1 MKLEMT
7 KKISIKTKF
16 GWISAFE
23 QRNKIITI
31 KFEKHQNKS
40 VSRNLKKFKNNLI
53 NFLNKKNNIF
63 ESDFSIEGNTIQ
75 KKVWKELTKIKLGK
89 TKSYGE
95 IAKKFKLSPRHV
107 GRICGQNKIVIAI
120 PCHRVVRSDGSM
132 GGFSSKGGIILKKKI
147 LDFEKSW
154 K

>member
-1 MKLEMT
+1 MVKQ
-7 KKISIKTKF
+7 ISVKTAL

-23 QRNKIITI
+23 NNGKIFEV
-31 KFEKHQNKS
+31 KFGKHKNKS
-40 VSRNLKKFKNNLI
+40 VSKNLKRFRNNLI
-53 NFLNKKNNIF
+53 NFLNRKNNAF
-63 ESDFSIEGNTIQ
+63 ESDFLIEGSIIQ
-75 KKVWKELTKIKLGK
+75 KQVWKELTRIKLGK

-107 GRICGQNKIVIAI
+107 GKICGQNKIVIAI

-132 GGFSSKGGIILKKKI
+132 GGFSSRGGIILKKKI

-154 K
+154 KQ

>member
-1 MKLEMT
+1 MT
-7 KKISIKTKF
+7 KKISVKTEL

-23 QRNKIITI
+23 NNGKIFEV
-31 KFEKHQNKS
+31 KFAKHKNKS
-40 VSRNLKKFKNNLI
+40 VSKNLKRFRNNLI
-53 NFLNKKNNIF
+53 NFLNRKNNTF
-63 ESDFSIEGNTIQ
+63 ESDFLIEGNIIQ
-75 KKVWKELTKIKLGK
+75 KQVWKELTRIKLGK

-107 GRICGQNKIVIAI
+107 GKICGQNKIVIAI

-132 GGFSSKGGIILKKKI
+132 GGFSSRGGIILKKKI

-154 K
+154 KQ

>member
-1 MKLEMT
+1 MI
-7 KKISIKTKF
+7 KKISVKTEL

-23 QRNKIITI
+23 NNGKIFEV
-31 KFEKHQNKS
+31 KFAKHKNKS
-40 VSRNLKKFKNNLI
+40 VSKNLKRFRNNLI
-53 NFLNKKNNIF
+53 NFLNRKNNAF
-63 ESDFSIEGNTIQ
+63 ESDFLIEGNIIQ
-75 KKVWKELTKIKLGK
+75 KQVWKELTRIKLGK

-107 GRICGQNKIVIAI
+107 GKICGQNKIVIAI

-132 GGFSSKGGIILKKKI
+132 GGFSSRGGIILKKKI

-154 K
+154 KQ

>member
-1 MKLEMT
+1 MI
-7 KKISIKTKF
+7 KKISVKTEL

-23 QRNKIITI
+23 NNGKIFEV
-31 KFEKHQNKS
+31 KFGKHKNKS
-40 VSRNLKKFKNNLI
+40 VSKNLKRFRNNLI
-53 NFLNKKNNIF
+53 NFLNRKNNAF
-63 ESDFSIEGNTIQ
+63 GSDFLIEGNIIQ
-75 KKVWKELTKIKLGK
+75 KQVWKELTRIKLGK

-107 GRICGQNKIVIAI
+107 GKICGQNKIVIAI

-132 GGFSSKGGIILKKKI
+132 GGFSSRGGIILKKKI

-154 K
+154 KQ

>member
-1 MKLEMT
+1 MNSL
-7 KKISIKTKF
+7 SLKTKF
-16 GWISAFE
+16 GWISALE
-23 QRNKIITI
+23 QRNKIVKV
-31 KFEKHQNKS
+31 KFGKHKNKS
-40 VSRNLKKFKNNLI
+40 VTNNLKKFRNNLI
-53 NFLNKKNNIF
+53 NFLNRKNNTF
-63 ESDFSIEGNTIQ
+63 KSNFLIEGNAIQ
-75 KKVWKELTKIKLGK
+75 KKVWKELTRIKLGK

-107 GRICGQNKIVIAI
+107 GKICGQNKIAIAI

-132 GGFSSKGGIILKKKI
+132 GGFSAMGGIVLKQKL

>member
-1 MKLEMT
+1 MNSL
-7 KKISIKTKF
+7 SIKTKF
-16 GWISAFE
+16 GWISALE
-23 QRNKIITI
+23 QRNKIVQV
-31 KFEKHQNKS
+31 KFGKHKNKF
-40 VSRNLKKFKNNLI
+40 VSKNLKKFRNNLI
-53 NFLNKKNNIF
+53 NFLNRKNNTF
-63 ESDFSIEGNTIQ
+63 ESDFFIEGNAIQ

-95 IAKKFKLSPRHV
+95 IAKKFKLSPRYV
-107 GRICGQNKIVIAI
+107 GKICGQNKIAIAI

-132 GGFSSKGGIILKKKI
+132 GGFSARGGIVLKKKI

>member
-1 MKLEMT
+1 MNSL
-7 KKISIKTKF
+7 SIKTKF
-16 GWISAFE
+16 GWISALE
-23 QRNKIITI
+23 QRNKIVQV
-31 KFEKHQNKS
+31 KFGKHKNKF
-40 VSRNLKKFKNNLI
+40 VSKNLKKFRNNLI
-53 NFLNKKNNIF
+53 NFLNRKNNIF
-63 ESDFSIEGNTIQ
+63 ESDFFIEGNAIQ

-107 GRICGQNKIVIAI
+107 GKICGQNKIAIAI

-132 GGFSSKGGIILKKKI
+132 GGFSAMGGIVLKKK
-147 LDFEKSW
+147 LLNFEKSW

>member
-1 MKLEMT
+1 MNSL
-7 KKISIKTKF
+7 SIKTKF
-16 GWISAFE
+16 GWISALE
-23 QRNKIITI
+23 QKNKIVKV
-31 KFEKHQNKS
+31 KFGKHKNKS
-40 VSRNLKKFKNNLI
+40 VSKNLKKFRNNLI
-53 NFLNKKNNIF
+53 NFLNRKNNTF
-63 ESDFSIEGNTIQ
+63 ESDFFIEGNTTQ
-75 KKVWKELTKIKLGK
+75 KKIWKELTRIKLGK

-107 GRICGQNKIVIAI
+107 GKICGQNKIAIAI

-132 GGFSSKGGIILKKKI
+132 GGFSAMGGIVLKQKL

>member
-1 MKLEMT
+1 MNSL
-7 KKISIKTKF
+7 SIKTKF
-16 GWISAFE
+16 GWISALE
-23 QRNKIITI
+23 QRNKIVSV
-31 KFEKHQNKS
+31 KFEKHKNKS
-40 VSRNLKKFKNNLI
+40 VSKNLKKFKNNLI

-63 ESDFSIEGNTIQ
+63 ESDFSIEGNAIQ
-75 KKVWKELTKIKLGK
+75 KKVWKELTRIKLGK

-132 GGFSSKGGIILKKKI
+132 GGFSSRGGIILKKKI

>member
-1 MKLEMT
+1 MNSL
-7 KKISIKTKF
+7 SIKTKF
-16 GWISAFE
+16 GWISALE
-23 QRNKIITI
+23 QRNKIVQV
-31 KFEKHQNKS
+31 KFGKHKNKF
-40 VSRNLKKFKNNLI
+40 VSKNLKKFRNNLI
-53 NFLNKKNNIF
+53 NFLNRKNNTF
-63 ESDFSIEGNTIQ
+63 ESDFFIEGNAIQ

-107 GRICGQNKIVIAI
+107 GKICGQNKIAIAI

-132 GGFSSKGGIILKKKI
+132 GGFSAMGGIALKQKL

>member
-1 MKLEMT
+1 MNSL
-7 KKISIKTKF
+7 SIKTKF
-16 GWISAFE
+16 GWISALE
-23 QRNKIITI
+23 QRNKIVKV
-31 KFEKHQNKS
+31 KFGKHKNKS
-40 VSRNLKKFKNNLI
+40 VSKNLKKFRNNLI
-53 NFLNKKNNIF
+53 NFLNRKNNTF
-63 ESDFSIEGNTIQ
+63 ESDFFIEGNAIQ

-107 GRICGQNKIVIAI
+107 GKICGQNKIAIAI

-132 GGFSSKGGIILKKKI
+132 GGFSARGGIILKQKL

-154 K
+154 KL

>member
-1 MKLEMT
+1 MI
-7 KKISIKTKF
+7 KKMSVKTEL

-23 QRNKIITI
+23 NNGKIFEV
-31 KFEKHQNKS
+31 KFGKHKNKS
-40 VSRNLKKFKNNLI
+40 VSKNLKRFRNNLI
-53 NFLNKKNNIF
+53 NFLNRKNNAF
-63 ESDFSIEGNTIQ
+63 ESDFLIEGNIIQ
-75 KKVWKELTKIKLGK
+75 KQVWKELTRIKLGK

-107 GRICGQNKIVIAI
+107 GKICGQNKIVIAI

-132 GGFSSKGGIILKKKI
+132 GGFSSRGGIILKKKI

>member
-1 MKLEMT
+1 M
-7 KKISIKTKF
+7 

-23 QRNKIITI
+23 NNGKIFEV
-31 KFEKHQNKS
+31 KFGKHKNKS
-40 VSRNLKKFKNNLI
+40 VSKNLKRFRNNLI
-53 NFLNKKNNIF
+53 NFLNRKNNAF
-63 ESDFSIEGNTIQ
+63 ESDFLIEGNIMQ
-75 KKVWKELTKIKLGK
+75 KQVWKELTRIKLGK

-107 GRICGQNKIVIAI
+107 GKICGQNKIVIAI

-132 GGFSSKGGIILKKKI
+132 GGFSSRGGIILKKKI

-154 K
+154 KQ

>member
-1 MKLEMT
+1 MNSL
-7 KKISIKTKF
+7 SIKTKF
-16 GWISAFE
+16 GWISALE
-23 QRNKIITI
+23 QRNKIVEV
-31 KFEKHQNKS
+31 KFGKHKNKS
-40 VSRNLKKFKNNLI
+40 VSKNLKKFRNNLI
-53 NFLNKKNNIF
+53 NFLNRKNNTF
-63 ESDFSIEGNTIQ
+63 ESDFFIEGNAIQ

-107 GRICGQNKIVIAI
+107 GKICGQNKIAIAI

-132 GGFSSKGGIILKKKI
+132 GGFSAMGGIALKQKL